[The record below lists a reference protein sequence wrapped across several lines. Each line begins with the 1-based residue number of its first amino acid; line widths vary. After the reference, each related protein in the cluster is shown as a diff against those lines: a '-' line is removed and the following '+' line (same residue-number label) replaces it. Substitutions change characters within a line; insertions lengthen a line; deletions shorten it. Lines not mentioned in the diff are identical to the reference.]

1 MLSAAADAAG
11 LSALPRGSIARQV
24 FVLALPMLGEQFLHL
39 LVGLVDTWLAGHVS
53 KEATAA
59 VGTGAYMS
67 WFVTLVMALVGTGA
81 GALVSRSIGG
91 GDRETANRTLNQTVV
106 LALILGFALG
116 VAIVAT
122 AGLFGAFLGQTPES
136 QRLLTLFIRIDALS
150 YAGYSLVLL
159 IGGVLRAAGDTRTP
173 MFVMLVVNAV
183 NIVLSAGLVFGW
195 FGPRVGVAGIAIG
208 TVAARI
214 LGALL
219 LLVILSRGVRGLRLN
234 LRGWAPDLAIMGR
247 VLHIGLP
254 AAADA
259 GLMWIAHMAF
269 IKIVAHTAT
278 GDAATVNYAAHMIG
292 LRMEAFSYLP
302 AVAWMTAGATL
313 VGQYLGAGRPDDAQ
327 RAGRQAAVQVAVLCG
342 AIGVAFFVLAGPIFA
357 AMSSDP
363 DVRAVGVPAFQ
374 LMAFAQPVL
383 GVAIVLT
390 GALRGAGDTRF
401 TMVASLVGG
410 ICLRIPGAYLGG
422 ILLGG
427 GLIGAWCGMW
437 ADNLSK
443 FVMGVARFEQGGW
456 RRVRV

>member
-1 MLSAAADAAG
+1 MLNSPADAPA
-11 LSALPRGSIARQV
+11 LSGLPRGSIARQV
-24 FVLALPMLGEQFLHL
+24 LVLALPMLGEQFLHL

-59 VGTGAYMS
+59 VGTGAYMG

-91 GDRETANRTLNQTVV
+91 GDRATANRTLNQTVV
-106 LALILGFALG
+106 LALVLGFVLG
-116 VAIVAT
+116 VAIFAT

-136 QRLLTLFIRIDALS
+136 RRLLTLFIRIDALS

-195 FGPRVGVAGIAIG
+195 FGPRIGVAGIAIG
-208 TVAARI
+208 TVVARV

-219 LLVILSRGVRGLRLN
+219 MLLILSRGVRGLRLSV
-234 LRGWAPDLAIMGR
+234 RGWAPDLAIMGR
-247 VLHIGLP
+247 VLRIGLP

-259 GLMWIAHMAF
+259 GLMWISHMAF

-313 VGQYLGAGRPDDAQ
+313 VGQYLGAGRPEDAQ
-327 RAGRQAAVQVAVLCG
+327 RAGRQSALQVAVVC
-342 AIGVAFFVLAGPIFA
+342 AVIGVAFFLLAEPIFA
-357 AMSSDP
+357 AMSADP
-363 DVRAVGVPAFQ
+363 DVRAVGVPAFRW
-374 LMAFAQPVL
+374 MAFAQPVL
-383 GVAIVLT
+383 GVSIVLI

-401 TMVASLVGG
+401 TMVASLIGG
-410 ICLRIPGAYLGG
+410 ICLRIPGAYIGG